1 MKVSIITPAY
11 NAEKFIGRCLDHS
24 LGQTYND
31 VEVIVVDDGSTDSTV
46 DIVRDYVKRD
56 CRLKLLTQNHGGP
69 NIARK
74 KALGCATGDYT
85 LFVDADDYLAE
96 DAVSILIDKLQAYKV
111 DSIRFNARYC
121 PDGELVLPILSADE
135 KQRILNHDKI
145 MKILLTTY
153 CLNSLCMQIYKTDYI
168 RQIEA
173 FDSNI
178 VFGEDFLV
186 NLEYHQ
192 KTKRMLLV
200 QDVLYYYCNNP
211 KSTTRNRSK
220 KQYLKNLSDRVLVS
234 REAMRCASQ
243 NYNDVET
250 INAIY
255 YAQIRMIKGNILN
268 LANITEY
275 SKNDFMKDIKKALP
289 RNVFEF
295 VDCKSLND
303 YMSKL
308 GFVEKLKNR
317 GLVGAIARTDYGLL
331 WNYIWLTRIRNSI
344 YSRGGRR

>member
-46 DIVRDYVKRD
+46 DIVRNYAKRD

-85 LFVDADDYLAE
+85 LFVDADDYLTE
-96 DAVSILIDKLQAYKV
+96 DAVSILIDKLQASKV

-121 PDGELVLPILSADE
+121 PDGELVLPILSVDE
-135 KQRILNHDKI
+135 KQRILNHDNI

-178 VFGEDFLV
+178 VFGEDFLA

-192 KTKRMLLV
+192 KTKRLLAIG
-200 QDVLYYYCNNP
+200 DVLYNYCENE
-211 KSTTRNRSK
+211 KSTTRNKSYDRVI
-220 KQYLKNLSDRVLVS
+220 KNISDRVFVS
-234 REAMRCASQ
+234 CAAIAIAKKYDDMVK
-243 NYNDVET
+243 NA
-250 INAIY
+250 AIY
-255 YAQIRMIKGNILN
+255 NQIKMVKNSLMDLAKTNVRNKSIVTNSLMKIL
-268 LANITEY
+268 T
-275 SKNDFMKDIKKALP
+275 KNSFTVERDKL
-289 RNVFEF
+289 RR
-295 VDCKSLND
+295 
-303 YMSKL
+303 YMRSL
-308 GFVEKLKNR
+308 GFLEMLKNYMI
-317 GLVGAIARTDYGLL
+317 VKAILDANYE
-331 WNYIWLTRIRNSI
+331 YIWFYMLLYRLRIRGI
-344 YSRGGRR
+344 C